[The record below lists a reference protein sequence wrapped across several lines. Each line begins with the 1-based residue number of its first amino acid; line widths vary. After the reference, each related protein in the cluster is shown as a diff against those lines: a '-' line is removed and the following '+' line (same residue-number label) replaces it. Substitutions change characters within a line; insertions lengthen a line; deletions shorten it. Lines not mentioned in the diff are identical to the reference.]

1 MLRQPLQPA
10 VRTPIVKPSIYST
23 GMMLGINRE
32 GPAGILPP
40 GASGSISF
48 VMKPT
53 VTSGELSFSIN
64 TIRDHSAVM
73 NWDGMRAS
81 MKPGFVDANA
91 WNAVFANALSS
102 MGSTAGEYNA
112 ALAANAT
119 YLSRLGIY
127 ENNPSS
133 LFTFELMKAG
143 LATIIP
149 RYTLGA
155 FGRGAS
161 HAFDIWGNAED
172 GNIVL
177 HYPVGKTRMLVPD
190 PNTQNRFVGNTGD
203 YGMLSV
209 E

>member
-1 MLRQPLQPA
+1 MESFHSAL
-10 VRTPIVKPSIYST
+10 TPS
-23 GMMLGINRE
+23 
-32 GPAGILPP
+32 
-40 GASGSISF
+40 
-48 VMKPT
+48 
-53 VTSGELSFSIN
+53 
-64 TIRDHSAVM
+64 RDHGAVM
-73 NWDGMRAS
+73 NWDMMRSS

-127 ENNPSS
+127 ESNPSA

-190 PNTQNRFVGNTGD
+190 PDTPNRFIGNTGD
-203 YGMLSV
+203 YGTLSV
-209 E
+209 DGADQSWMLTEKNGTALSFQGRPEQCK